1 MMISLFPLKKGNG
14 NKLRPARERGK
25 KLGHKANESRS
36 ESETVHH
43 TSSSWDLLPVELQVK
58 IFAQC
63 SVWDLLPLRLVC
75 RAFYEVL
82 TVHEHSIARQYLQR
96 RRHGTLPSTISNERT
111 YTRNPEDDVV
121 LLSDLFPPGK
131 SAKGGHLYT
140 FRYLH
145 SLRRRQQLCGRLCYY
160 LADRVMDRFMHTEH
174 MLVKSMFPSKTE
186 RNLLFNRGV
195 ASLQFNLI
203 PLMYCTLFFLETY
216 AFARKEHL
224 NSLLQDYEAGRLP
237 VPIPLNIRSA
247 MYRELQARIL
257 RSPPFTDTSTL
268 IATHHCMHL
277 LVSYIR
283 HTMPP
288 DEWAPSDSRWI
299 SALLTASGFGR
310 IVEFFSAEIGDGG
323 NQRAQRRDFMHNFH
337 NDLMINERDEMNPLI
352 YERPP
357 DGILHHQ
364 SIREVWFDV
373 ASQELRARNAIPH
386 DAENFSVWNGIP
398 VLVGC
403 EDCRAAVGW
412 RA

>member
-1 MMISLFPLKKGNG
+1 MATSYD
-14 NKLRPARERGK
+14 RRERGARSWVIK
-25 KLGHKANESRS
+25 RMNQGTAIIGSSWVQKLSSISTANFLSANHRS

-203 PLMYCTLFFLETY
+203 PLM
-216 AFARKEHL
+216 
-224 NSLLQDYEAGRLP
+224 
-237 VPIPLNIRSA
+237 
-247 MYRELQARIL
+247 
-257 RSPPFTDTSTL
+257 
-268 IATHHCMHL
+268 
-277 LVSYIR
+277 
-283 HTMPP
+283 
-288 DEWAPSDSRWI
+288 
-299 SALLTASGFGR
+299 
-310 IVEFFSAEIGDGG
+310 
-323 NQRAQRRDFMHNFH
+323 
-337 NDLMINERDEMNPLI
+337 
-352 YERPP
+352 
-357 DGILHHQ
+357 
-364 SIREVWFDV
+364 
-373 ASQELRARNAIPH
+373 
-386 DAENFSVWNGIP
+386 
-398 VLVGC
+398 
-403 EDCRAAVGW
+403 
-412 RA
+412 